1 MKVLSACCLLAMSN
15 MVYAELTVSADAPRL
30 STQDIMDILV
40 SEKIISEQRAT
51 ELLQSLVTKKTDAQ
65 IKSDKEKSVTESET
79 ALQPKVVRVPYVPE
93 FVRDQIRDEVR
104 LGLHDEVVNE
114 YDAKSSPVYAA
125 SRLWIDEVISPV
137 QIRQYVSQAI
147 EVANYKPFIEPFK
160 MGVVQV

>member
-1 MKVLSACCLLAMSN
+1 MKLKVLSACCLLAMSN

-104 LGLHDEVVNE
+104 LGLHDEVVN
-114 YDAKSSPVYAA
+114 DIFAQAKN
-125 SRLWIDEVISPV
+125 E
-137 QIRQYVSQAI
+137 
-147 EVANYKPFIEPFK
+147 
-160 MGVVQV
+160 